1 MANKSELYGGDI
13 PPYEESL
20 FAFLEHG
27 MLKNPDNL
35 AVVSRSQPGDHLA
48 EMVQNSTG
56 SRPGR
61 VKDSCLRWT
70 YAEFFGV
77 TANLATELLIQKLDA
92 DSMTI
97 TFIPNSVEWLL
108 LFSASIVAKTGIA
121 FLDIDMLQKPRRAE
135 LEAKL
140 VQLRPACI
148 VVADSDGAFA
158 VDEALTR
165 VDIADALK
173 VALKPSVLEANA
185 NADSWRSLVS
195 LSEPRSTSAI
205 AKTVE
210 SARED
215 DPDRTAL
222 IIYTSGTSG
231 GMPKGCIKHSG
242 SLLGNTKTQRFSR
255 HGDIEHGVRILQ
267 TANFRAI
274 APIVALMS
282 WRDGATIVLSTYP
295 FHPKTFLDDI
305 EQESVSDI
313 ALIPAQV
320 HAIAAEPTL
329 KSRDLS
335 SVRLIASGGD
345 MVTSSLVHLIE
356 RCFPGASFMAVHGM
370 SECGGIFQ
378 WTYHNG
384 SDSIPFYQDIS
395 PLGHV
400 SSGARIRMMSP
411 EGEVVPRGEVGEF
424 HVSHSSI
431 FKGYLREQ
439 TETPELYTDETG
451 RWFNTGDLGLIS
463 DAGDVYVVGRMKSV
477 VKRAGVSIAPAAIES
492 CLQAY
497 IGSQASGLRRFLV
510 REMLTQ
516 IADGCHRNTSPST
529 RARTVC
535 HRGRLQ
541 R

>member
-1 MANKSELYGGDI
+1 MADKSELYGGDV
-13 PPYEESL
+13 PPYQESL

-27 MLKNPDNL
+27 MLKDPDSL
-35 AVVSRSQPGDHLA
+35 AVVSRPQAGDHLA
-48 EMVQNSTG
+48 EMVKISTG
-56 SRPGR
+56 SQPGR
-61 VKDSCLRWT
+61 AKDSCLRWT
-70 YAEFFGV
+70 YAEFFSV
-77 TANLATELLIQKLDA
+77 TVNMATGLLVHELNA
-92 DSMTI
+92 DSITI
-97 TFIPNSVEWLL
+97 TFIPNSVEWLI

-140 VQLRPACI
+140 VQLQPSCI
-148 VVADSDGAFA
+148 IVADSEGALA
-158 VDEALTR
+158 VDDALIR
-165 VDIADALK
+165 VKIADMLK
-173 VALKPSVLEANA
+173 VTLKTGVPQVNGI
-185 NADSWRSLVS
+185 ADSWRSLVS
-195 LSEPRSTSAI
+195 LCQPLSTSTI
-205 AKTVE
+205 TNTIE
-210 SARED
+210 SARDD

-242 SLLGNTKTQRFSR
+242 SLLGNAKTQRFSR
-255 HGDIEHGVRILQ
+255 HGDNDHNVRILQ

-274 APIVALMS
+274 APIIALMS
-282 WRDGATIVLSTYP
+282 WRDGATVVLSTYP

-305 EQESVSDI
+305 EQERVSDI

-335 SVRLIASGGD
+335 CLRLVASGGD

-356 RCFPGASFMAVHGM
+356 RCFPNASFMTVHGM

-378 WTYHNG
+378 WTYHDG
-384 SDSIPFYQDIS
+384 SNSIPFYQDIS

-400 SSGARIRMMSP
+400 TPGAHIRMVST
-411 EGEVVPRGEVGEF
+411 EGEVVSRGEVGEL
-424 HVSHSSI
+424 HVSHASI
-431 FKGYLREQ
+431 FKKYLRQQ

-477 VKRAGVSIAPAAIES
+477 IKRAAVSIAPAAIES

-497 IGSQASGLRRFLV
+497 IGSQVSGPR
-510 REMLTQ
+510 
-516 IADGCHRNTSPST
+516 HRL
-529 RARTVC
+529 ARIT
-535 HRGRLQ
+535 LI
-541 R
+541 